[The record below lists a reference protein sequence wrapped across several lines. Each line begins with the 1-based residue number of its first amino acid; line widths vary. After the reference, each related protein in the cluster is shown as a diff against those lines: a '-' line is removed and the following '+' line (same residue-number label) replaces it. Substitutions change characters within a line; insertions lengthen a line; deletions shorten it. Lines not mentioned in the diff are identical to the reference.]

1 MEEYESPSAEL
12 IGFENPNSIVAVSGG
27 CNCFADRWN
36 EGHAIDS
43 GCTGISYDFEELL
56 WSSWLTIV

>member
-1 MEEYESPSAEL
+1 MLKMEEYESPSAEL

-36 EGHAIDS
+36 NDHALDS
-43 GCTGISYDFEELL
+43 GCTGMSYDYVELL
-56 WSSWLTIV
+56 FSS